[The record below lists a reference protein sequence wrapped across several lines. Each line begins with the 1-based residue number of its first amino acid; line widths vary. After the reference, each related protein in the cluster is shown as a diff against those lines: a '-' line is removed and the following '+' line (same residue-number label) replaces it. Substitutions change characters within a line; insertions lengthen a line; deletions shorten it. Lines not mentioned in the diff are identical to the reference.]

1 MSESDFEPCTW
12 NKSQWWNHGRVRY
25 TSRVGSWW
33 SRMEGWP
40 GVEREWKEVELSGQV
55 KSSQERERQLS
66 EWVRRPCLSRR
77 NA

>member
-1 MSESDFEPCTW
+1 
-12 NKSQWWNHGRVRY
+12 
-25 TSRVGSWW
+25 
-33 SRMEGWP
+33 MEGWP